1 MPMTKQKLFQNV
13 FGVNIRIILNLSVII
28 LDSVNLWRKLWVFI
42 LYIQLIAFSSQKW
55 RQKIAV
61 WQ

>member
-28 LDSVNLWRKLWVFI
+28 LDLVNLWRKLWVFI

>member
-28 LDSVNLWRKLWVFI
+28 LDLVNLWRKLWVFI
-42 LYIQLIAFSSQKW
+42 LYIQLIAF
-55 RQKIAV
+55 
-61 WQ
+61 